1 MKNFLVTQR
10 VRFSKK
16 RGYEFFLAKDW
27 YDYAS
32 KLKINLIPY
41 NFIFDEKNLKK
52 LKLSGVIFS
61 GGNDL
66 SLINNNFENKFRDLN
81 EQKLL
86 RYAIKYKLL
95 ILGICRGFQ
104 FVAKTLS
111 KKSMIISKPKHINIS
126 HKIKIKDSYF
136 MKKCE
141 LNVNSYHKYCLR
153 NLNQNFKII
162 AQLEDNT
169 IEIAESINKKI
180 LFFMFHPE
188 RKNKSQKKI
197 NLYLK
202 RFLNV

>member
-1 MKNFLVTQR
+1 
-10 VRFSKK
+10 
-16 RGYEFFLAKDW
+16 
-27 YDYAS
+27 
-32 KLKINLIPY
+32 
-41 NFIFDEKNLKK
+41 
-52 LKLSGVIFS
+52 
-61 GGNDL
+61 
-66 SLINNNFENKFRDLN
+66 
-81 EQKLL
+81 
-86 RYAIKYKLL
+86 
-95 ILGICRGFQ
+95 
-104 FVAKTLS
+104 
-111 KKSMIISKPKHINIS
+111 MIISKPKHINIS
-126 HKIKIKDSYF
+126 HKIKIKDSSF
-136 MKKCE
+136 IKKCE